1 MIESIL
7 LAVDVSDGSSVAGD
21 YALDL
26 AGRFDASV
34 HCLYVLDDH
43 LINMPHWA
51 DYGAVSLPTL
61 TFKDDMRALLE
72 TQADLALSRFQ
83 EKAEPTGVPFE
94 TEKRTGIPAHTVL
107 EAAKANDLLIM
118 GRRGESNQ
126 LDASLELGS
135 TTEKVLRKSH
145 LPVLIAPASFS
156 SIERVVIGFDGSE
169 RASATMH
176 YAIEFAE
183 RLELP
188 VLAVSVH
195 DDEAV
200 ADKRLETVR
209 HYAQDHHVSIETH
222 ATSGEVAAAILDQL
236 QENDLI
242 AIGAFGENRMREFLF
257 GSTTET
263 LLKIAPC
270 PVLLHR

>member
-7 LAVDVSDGSSVAGD
+7 LAVDVSDVSSVAGD
-21 YALDL
+21 YALNL
-26 AGRFDASV
+26 AQRFDASV
-34 HCLYVLDDH
+34 HCLYVLDSH
-43 LINMPHWA
+43 LINMTHWA

-61 TFKDDMRALLE
+61 TFKDDMQVLLD
-72 TQADLALSRFQ
+72 TQADLALSRFSD
-83 EKAEPTGVPFE
+83 KAEPTGVPFE
-94 TEKRTGIPAHTVL
+94 TEKRTGIPAHTIL
-107 EAAKANDLLIM
+107 EVAKASDLLIM

-135 TTEKVLRKSH
+135 TTEKVLRKSR
-145 LPVLIAPASFS
+145 LPVLVAPSSFT

-188 VLAVSVH
+188 VLAISVH
-195 DDEAV
+195 DDTDTANKHL
-200 ADKRLETVR
+200 ATVR
-209 HYAQDHHVSIETH
+209 QYAQDHHVNIDTH
-222 ATSGEVAAAILDQL
+222 AASGEVAAAIIDQL

-242 AIGAFGENRMREFLF
+242 AIGAFGSNRVREFLL